1 MSKPSKRKD
10 FDMKPKI
17 TLVMLHKHHY
27 SQDKK
32 RPGYGNCSRCGRYAE
47 LNGGGK
53 NGRKPQFCDAC
64 IRGLADGKGV
74 YHG

>member
-1 MSKPSKRKD
+1 MKTGYVYTFTKSQKGKPPRE
-10 FDMKPKI
+10 
-17 TLVMLHKHHY
+17 
-27 SQDKK
+27 

-64 IRGLADGKGV
+64 IRGLSEGKGV
-74 YHG
+74 SHAR